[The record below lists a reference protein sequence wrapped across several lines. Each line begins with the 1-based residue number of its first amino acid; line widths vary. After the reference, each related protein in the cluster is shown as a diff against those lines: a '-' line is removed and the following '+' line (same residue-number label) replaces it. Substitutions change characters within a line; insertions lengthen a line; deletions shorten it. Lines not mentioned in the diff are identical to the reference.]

1 MRCNFILSALASLAV
16 MLAKLTITLRQEE
29 ITARTAEPSTRVW
42 SGPKTRRGD

>member
-29 ITARTAEPSTRVW
+29 ITGKDGRTIHEGLVGS
-42 SGPKTRRGD
+42 KD